1 MEISSPYQIL
11 NSPASAA
18 QQSQNRKSLG
28 LDFSNM
34 TPQEMESARRELSL
48 EGKISLHQSVTM
60 ALMDGYALEG
70 VNGGKL
76 VSGSTNMYAMIASL
90 LDYQE
95 KNGVFNVQQN
105 IESLKSLRKVLEEND
120 VNYTSS
126 TTSITA

>member
-76 VSGSTNMYAMIASL
+76 VSGSTNMYAMIDSL

-126 TTSITA
+126 ITSITA

>member
-76 VSGSTNMYAMIASL
+76 VSGSTNMYAMIDSL

-120 VNYTSS
+120 VNYTTS

>member
-1 MEISSPYQIL
+1 
-11 NSPASAA
+11 
-18 QQSQNRKSLG
+18 NRKSLG

-76 VSGSTNMYAMIASL
+76 VSGSTNMYAMIDSL

-120 VNYTSS
+120 VNYTTS

>member
-1 MEISSPYQIL
+1 MEVSSPYQIL
-11 NSPASAA
+11 NSPASMA
-18 QQSQNRKSLG
+18 QQSRNRKSLG

-60 ALMDGYALEG
+60 ALMDGFALEG

-76 VSGSTNMYAMIASL
+76 VSGSTNMYAMIDSL

-120 VNYTSS
+120 VNYTTS

>member
-1 MEISSPYQIL
+1 MEISNPYQIL
-11 NSPASAA
+11 NSPVSAA

-76 VSGSTNMYAMIASL
+76 VSGSTNMYAMIDSL

-120 VNYTSS
+120 VNYTTS

>member
-11 NSPASAA
+11 NTPASMAL
-18 QQSQNRKSLG
+18 QRQGRKSLG

-34 TPQEMESARRELSL
+34 TPQEMESARRELGR

-60 ALMDGYALEG
+60 ALMDGFALEG

-76 VSGSTNMYAMIASL
+76 VSGSTNMYSMIDAML
-90 LDYQE
+90 EYQE
-95 KNGVFNVQQN
+95 KNGIFNVQQN

-120 VNYTSS
+120 AHYTSS
-126 TTSITA
+126 TTSIIA

>member
-76 VSGSTNMYAMIASL
+76 VSGSTNMYA
-90 LDYQE
+90 
-95 KNGVFNVQQN
+95 
-105 IESLKSLRKVLEEND
+105 
-120 VNYTSS
+120 
-126 TTSITA
+126 

>member
-76 VSGSTNMYAMIASL
+76 VSGSTNMYAMIDSL

-120 VNYTSS
+120 VNYTAS

>member
-1 MEISSPYQIL
+1 MEVSSPYQIL

-18 QQSQNRKSLG
+18 QQSRNRKSLG

-76 VSGSTNMYAMIASL
+76 VSGSTNMYAMIDSL

>member
-48 EGKISLHQSVTM
+48 EGKISFHQSVTM

-76 VSGSTNMYAMIASL
+76 VSGSTNMYAMIDSL

-120 VNYTSS
+120 VNYTFS

>member
-1 MEISSPYQIL
+1 MEVSSPYQIL
-11 NSPASAA
+11 NSPASTA
-18 QQSQNRKSLG
+18 QQSRNRKSLG

-76 VSGSTNMYAMIASL
+76 VSGSTNMYAMIDSL

-120 VNYTSS
+120 VNYTTS

>member
-1 MEISSPYQIL
+1 MEVSSPYQIL
-11 NSPASAA
+11 NSPASMA
-18 QQSQNRKSLG
+18 QQSRNRKSLG

-60 ALMDGYALEG
+60 ALMDGFALEG

-76 VSGSTNMYAMIASL
+76 VSGSTNMYAMIDSL

-95 KNGVFNVQQN
+95 KNGVFNVQHN

-120 VNYTSS
+120 VNYTTS

>member
-1 MEISSPYQIL
+1 MEVSSPYQIL

-76 VSGSTNMYAMIASL
+76 VSGSTNMYAMIDSL

-120 VNYTSS
+120 VNYTTS

>member
-1 MEISSPYQIL
+1 MMQVSSPYQIL
-11 NSPASAA
+11 NSTATSA
-18 QQSQNRKSLG
+18 QQSQNKKSLA

-34 TPQEMESARRELSL
+34 TPEEMESARRELSV

-60 ALMDGYALEG
+60 ALMDGFALEG

-76 VSGSTNMYAMIASL
+76 VSGSSNMYSMIDSL
-90 LDYQE
+90 LDYEE

-120 VNYTSS
+120 VHYTP

>member
-1 MEISSPYQIL
+1 MEVSSPYQIL
-11 NSPASAA
+11 NSPASMA
-18 QQSQNRKSLG
+18 QQSRNRKSLG

-60 ALMDGYALEG
+60 ALMDGFALEG

-76 VSGSTNMYAMIASL
+76 VSGSTNMYAMIDSL

-120 VNYTSS
+120 VNYITS

>member
-76 VSGSTNMYAMIASL
+76 VSGSTNMYAMIDSL

-95 KNGVFNVQQN
+95 KNGVFNVQKN

-120 VNYTSS
+120 VNYTTS

>member
-76 VSGSTNMYAMIASL
+76 VSGSTNMYAMIDSL